1 VLTPEQIDSFRE
13 DGYIQIPNA
22 VPKAMVDAARKAI
35 NHSIGAV
42 GQSKDDL
49 DNFKSGAYC
58 DELKA
63 TSTMTDLFNRTTVM
77 EAAEQLMGEGNV
89 LRVSGAQMALRFPTV
104 MDDDMPELRGHLDG
118 MGNGK
123 NGMAE
128 GVYRRGFTAFAVIYL
143 DDVLEPLSG
152 NFTVWPKTHTFFEDY
167 FKEHGQE
174 VLKEGTPRVDLPE
187 PAVQVCGKAGDAVI
201 AHHQMIHTGG
211 PNASPD
217 IRYATIARLR
227 HKDCE
232 ANGND
237 VYTDIW
243 REWEGIRQGA
253 SEVLH
258 IGPLK

>member
-1 VLTPEQIDSFRE
+1 
-13 DGYIQIPNA
+13 
-22 VPKAMVDAARKAI
+22 
-35 NHSIGAV
+35 
-42 GQSKDDL
+42 
-49 DNFKSGAYC
+49 
-58 DELKA
+58 
-63 TSTMTDLFNRTTVM
+63 
-77 EAAEQLMGEGNV
+77 
-89 LRVSGAQMALRFPTV
+89 MA
-104 MDDDMPELRGHLDG
+104 DDMPEIRGHLDG

-123 NGMAE
+123 NGMAK

-143 DDVLEPLSG
+143 DDVLEPFSG
-152 NFTVWPKTHTFFEDY
+152 NFTVWPKTHTFFEAY

-174 VLKEGTPRVDLPE
+174 VLKEGTPQMDLPE

-201 AHHQMIHTGG
+201 AHQQMIHTGG

-243 REWEGIRQGA
+243 REWDGIRQGNSPSFAKA
-253 SEVLH
+253 SAGQV
-258 IGPLK
+258 GK